1 MNTMAFL
8 GLLGMIAMQIG
19 VLYFIVSLQSEKRLK
34 NMMRTGTESRT
45 EISLFGDIG

>member
-19 VLYFIVSLQSEKRLK
+19 VLYFIVKLAVRKALK
-34 NMMRTGTESRT
+34 EYDEDRNKEPGR
-45 EISLFGDIG
+45 D